1 MYFRRDNRLRRNSFH
16 RLIVFFDAVYLNR
29 LDFYM
34 GRNTRAPP
42 LPWTYHSKAIAL
54 TYVKFARTLKKRSN

>member
-42 LPWTYHSKAIAL
+42 PSADVPLQSFRVNLREICANA
-54 TYVKFARTLKKRSN
+54 

>member
-42 LPWTYHSKAIAL
+42 PLRGRTIAKL
-54 TYVKFARTLKKRSN
+54 SR

>member
-42 LPWTYHSKAIAL
+42 P
-54 TYVKFARTLKKRSN
+54 FRGRTIPKLSR

>member
-42 LPWTYHSKAIAL
+42 PPSVDVPFQSFRVNLREICANA
-54 TYVKFARTLKKRSN
+54 